1 MTNNNIKYF
10 LLFFSSRIRTK
21 CYIDLLTFG
30 CTFIFVAT
38 AHLKSSKK
46 IEMLTNWVKIKAI
59 NLKEQYTKIFRREFC
74 FSRKAL
80 ENKNN

>member
-59 NLKEQYTKIFRREFC
+59 STFQEKHWKIKIIE
-74 FSRKAL
+74 SMT
-80 ENKNN
+80 